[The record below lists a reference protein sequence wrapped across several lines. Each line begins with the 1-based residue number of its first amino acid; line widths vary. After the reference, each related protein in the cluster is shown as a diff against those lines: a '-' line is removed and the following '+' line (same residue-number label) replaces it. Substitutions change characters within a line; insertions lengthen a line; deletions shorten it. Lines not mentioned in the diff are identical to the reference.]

1 MADAWFPIDGAGEA
15 CEAPTAL
22 RFTRQG
28 YGRLTRA
35 DGSLISRHLVAEE
48 AYERASKEP
57 GVCYYQPPAVKIE
70 RVVVAAPVVGEIDG
84 GGVL

>member
-1 MADAWFPIDGAGEA
+1 MADAWFPIDGEA
-15 CEAPTAL
+15 CEAPAAL

-35 DGSLISRHLVAEE
+35 DGTLISRHLVAEE

-70 RVVVAAPVVGEIDG
+70 RVVITAPAVGEIDG

>member
-1 MADAWFPIDGAGEA
+1 MADAWFPLDGEA
-15 CEAPTAL
+15 CEAPMAL

-70 RVVVAAPVVGEIDG
+70 RVAVAAPAVGEIDG

>member
-1 MADAWFPIDGAGEA
+1 MADAWFPVDGTSGA
-15 CEAPTAL
+15 TVSL

-28 YGRLTRA
+28 YGQLTRA

-48 AYERASKEP
+48 AYERASREA
-57 GVCYYQPPAVKIE
+57 GICYYYPPPIKID